1 MTGTPWAFQ
10 LHLAAWLIVAAFS
23 ALVVLAGRLGQDTT
37 GRTRRQRWQ
46 MAAGLVTLAVSVT
59 WPLSDLAAHWSLTAL
74 LVQRLLLT
82 LVCAPL
88 LLLSLPRPALALL
101 TRPAPVDATVDF
113 LSRPPVAIIVFTTV
127 VVGTLAVPAVAS
139 QASSAA
145 LRGAFDALLLAA
157 GVVLWVPALGH
168 VPGARHTSPV
178 GRAAYLVVQSVLPNF
193 PAVVFI
199 FARHP
204 LYAAFAHAH
213 RAIGISAL
221 NDQQVAGI
229 VAKIGTLPVLWTAAY
244 RALARAQ
251 RAEERDEEETLYWAD
266 VERALER
273 TARTE
278 RRLARAQRDDGQAA
292 PGTAESGREE
302 DGPSGG

>member
-1 MTGTPWAFQ
+1 MTGAPWAF
-10 LHLAAWLIVAAFS
+10 HAHVAAWVTVVAVGAVL
-23 ALVVLAGRLGQDTT
+23 LVAGRRARWAG
-37 GRTRRQRWQ
+37 RQRWQ
-46 MAAGLVTLAVSVT
+46 LAGGLAALAVSAT

-88 LLLSLPRPALALL
+88 LLLSVPRSVLARL
-101 TRPAPVDATVDF
+101 TRPAPVDAVVEF
-113 LSRPPVAIIVFTTV
+113 VSRPPVAVAVFTVV
-127 VVGTLAVPAVAS
+127 VVGTLAVPAVRA

-145 LRGAFDALLLAA
+145 VRGVFDGLLFMA
-157 GVVLWVPALGH
+157 GVVLWAPVLGT
-168 VPGARHTSPV
+168 VPGTRTTSPV

-193 PAVVFI
+193 PAVIFI

-213 RAIGISAL
+213 RAIALSAL
-221 NDQQVAGI
+221 GDQQLAGV
-229 VAKIGTLPVLWTAAY
+229 VAKVGTLPVLWAAAY

-251 RAEERDEEETLYWAD
+251 RAEEKDADEEPLYWSD

-273 TARTE
+273 SARAE
-278 RRLARAQRDDGQAA
+278 RRLGHQASGPPP
-292 PGTAESGREE
+292 PG
-302 DGPSGG
+302 